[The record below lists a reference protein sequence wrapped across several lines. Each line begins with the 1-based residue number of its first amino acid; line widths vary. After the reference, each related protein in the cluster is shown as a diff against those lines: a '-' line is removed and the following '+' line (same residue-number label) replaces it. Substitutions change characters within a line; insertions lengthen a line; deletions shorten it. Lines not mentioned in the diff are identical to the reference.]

1 MSRDLAMS
9 MDELE
14 RESAELLP
22 SRETLC
28 MSSYHSGTIVGNSAQ
43 GGLVNVSALNG
54 SLDGS
59 LNHVLDIGLVKI
71 L

>member
-1 MSRDLAMS
+1 MSNFVS

-28 MSSYHSGTIVGNSAQ
+28 GWAPPCHPQPCCGPELSVC
-43 GGLVNVSALNG
+43 VSI
-54 SLDGS
+54 S
-59 LNHVLDIGLVKI
+59 LNICL
-71 L
+71 

>member
-1 MSRDLAMS
+1 MSNDLAMS

-28 MSSYHSGTIVGNSAQ
+28 MSSYHSGTTQLYASYGNTARLAWST
-43 GGLVNVSALNG
+43 
-54 SLDGS
+54 SLP
-59 LNHVLDIGLVKI
+59 
-71 L
+71 